1 MLFCWLIRCDVVNC
15 SATSFTLQ
23 YFFVKYMEIF
33 EKIKEERIRLGLT
46 QAELALAIGATRRS
60 VINWECGDAQ
70 PPAQILASMDAHG
83 IDVLYVLTGRRS
95 APIES
100 TLDRRGQALVDN
112 YINSPEEGKR
122 VIEST
127 ALFATKQVGRKTGT

>member
-1 MLFCWLIRCDVVNC
+1 MVNLFGVRL
-15 SATSFTLQ
+15 F
-23 YFFVKYMEIF
+23 
-33 EKIKEERIRLGLT
+33 EERERLGFL
-46 QAELALAIGATRRS
+46 QKVFAEKVGVTPRSQINYEKGERLPDSRYLAEAVR
-60 VINWECGDAQ
+60 CGV
-70 PPAQILASMDAHG
+70 
-83 IDVLYVLTGRRS
+83 DVMYVLTGVRS